1 MYTQYNTIY
10 ANIIRYTLYMMHTL
24 YYVYTYT
31 IHCIYIYYTL
41 YIHILYIIVT
51 SAEPIRFSQ
60 RSSSSRCLLVL
71 RDVTK
76 RSHSPADA
84 HSQLQHKEEDWH
96 TKQ

>member
-1 MYTQYNTIY
+1 MLYIQTLYNTLQIHD
-10 ANIIRYTLYMMHTL
+10 A
-24 YYVYTYT
+24 YT
-31 IHCIYIYYTL
+31 IHCIYT
-41 YIHILYIIVT
+41 IVT